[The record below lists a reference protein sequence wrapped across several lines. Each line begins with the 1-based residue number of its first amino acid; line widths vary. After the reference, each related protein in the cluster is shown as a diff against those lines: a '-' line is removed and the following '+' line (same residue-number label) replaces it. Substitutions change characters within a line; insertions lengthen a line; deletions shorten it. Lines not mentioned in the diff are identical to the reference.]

1 MNIDILNLNFPHEK
15 KELENFLKKFDLRLD
30 ETLDYS
36 IVLRENEEIV
46 ATASKSKNIIKCFAI
61 DESLRGEG
69 VTNLLVT
76 NLLNK
81 LFDEGYFHSFVFTK
95 PSNEVI
101 FKGVGF
107 KSISKTDK
115 VALLEIGSTSIEKTI
130 EKIKNNLN
138 WQENSKNGLLIMNCN
153 PFTKGHLYLIE
164 EAASKMDNI
173 LVLIVEEDRSSFPF
187 KDRIELVKEGCSHIK
202 NVTIL
207 PSTEYVIS
215 STTFPNYF
223 LRKEDD
229 SLEEYMKLDT
239 TITAQ
244 WFCKKL
250 NISTRFV
257 GEEPFC
263 NVTKKYNETMKSI
276 FKLFNLN
283 VQIIPR
289 KENNGK
295 AISASFVREL
305 LKKDE
310 LEKVKELV
318 PETTFKY
325 LTSTKGKEVI
335 QRLKNTDS
343 VH

>member
-1 MNIDILNLNFPHEK
+1 MNIDILNLNLSHEK
-15 KELENFLKKFDLRLD
+15 KELESFLKKFDLKLD
-30 ETLDYS
+30 ETLDFT
-36 IVLRENEEIV
+36 IVVRENEEIV

-95 PSNEVI
+95 PSNELI

-107 KSISKTDK
+107 KPISKTDK

-130 EKIKNNLN
+130 DKIKNSLN

-164 EAASKMDNI
+164 YAASKMDNI
-173 LVLIVEEDRSSFPF
+173 LVLIVEEDKSSFPF
-187 KDRIELVKEGCSHIK
+187 KDRIELVKEGCSHLK

-263 NVTKKYNETMKSI
+263 NVTKKYNETMESI
-276 FKLFNLN
+276 FKTFNLN

-289 KENNGK
+289 KENDGK
-295 AISASFVREL
+295 AISASLVREL

-318 PETTFKY
+318 PEATFKY
-325 LTSTKGKEVI
+325 LTSTKGEEVI
-335 QRLKNTDS
+335 QRLKNSNS